1 MTIRVSEDDLKALA
15 IEVDKFLAEKV
26 VERKDDMHPLEVSA
40 VVLSRLMIMH
50 RSLKTEDQF
59 KRLAIASLSIQE
71 PSPIIKE
78 EEDAE

>member
-1 MTIRVSEDDLKALA
+1 LA

-40 VVLSRLMIMH
+40 VFLSRMMVMH
-50 RSLKTEDQF
+50 RSLGTEEQF
-59 KRLAIASLSIQE
+59 KRLAVASLTIQE

-78 EEDAE
+78 DPNAEQTKD